1 MAGYMKIT
9 ERGDVR
15 YSIVPYTPRE
25 RPARPLFKV
34 PPKVNPGF
42 GSKPI
47 PKSPRPMPHYRVP
60 GFRVLPWLGLGL
72 TVVDLVD
79 NVVVTRKADPYDRV
93 PEGFCLRAICEWE
106 KPANWLGTVRLS
118 TLVDGP
124 IGCGP
129 TATVCINGQGMAN
142 TQILADVPYG
152 EDIVW
157 DKARASFGL
166 WYPYALGG
174 GSVVR
179 NQHWKTYRRL
189 SASKPFIIPFEPF
202 ALAPYDMLDP
212 NIMRDLPGSEP
223 YPAEP
228 PPAPLP
234 DPAGGEWQWRS
245 DGPPNPPPRPHTR
258 QPPRGR
264 NKERKAR
271 SRSAAIGIALFRALD
286 WISEAAEVVDALY
299 DALPKD
305 VKARWGRDRDG
316 RGFIDQAGQ
325 YGIDGADWKLQALYH
340 NWHKVDVPQAI
351 KNIVKNG
358 VEDKVIGGIS
368 RTVPKQVINAFER
381 QLPNGKSISP
391 ELYISR
397 FVDWVFDEGIEL

>member
-15 YSIVPYTPRE
+15 YSIFPYTPKE
-25 RPARPLFKV
+25 QPARPLFKGRPV
-34 PPKVNPGF
+34 RNPGF

-47 PKSPRPMPHYRVP
+47 PKSPRPMPHYRIP
-60 GFRVLPWLGLGL
+60 GARALPWLGLGL

-79 NVVVTRKADPYDRV
+79 NLVITPKEDPYDTVPAGWQLCWVCPDPPPRFLGSYRV
-93 PEGFCLRAICEWE
+93 ETL
-106 KPANWLGTVRLS
+106 NLGCPSVS
-118 TLVDGP
+118 
-124 IGCGP
+124 GC
-129 TATVCINGQGMAN
+129 AQGQGDTGALLVPPADLTHAMVSFPNSQYRNIHKRYWFN
-142 TQILADVPYG
+142 TAQT
-152 EDIVW
+152 
-157 DKARASFGL
+157 
-166 WYPYALGG
+166 
-174 GSVVR
+174 VVR
-179 NQHWKTYRRL
+179 TKQWKHFRRTV
-189 SASKPFIIPFEPF
+189 SGAQFNIQFKPF
-202 ALAPYDMLDP
+202 AYAPYDMLDP
-212 NIMRDLPGSEP
+212 NIMRQLPGSEP

-245 DGPPNPPPRPHTR
+245 DGPPNPPPRPHMR

-271 SRSAAIGIALFRALD
+271 SRSAAVGIALFRALD

-299 DALPKD
+299 DALPAD
-305 VKARWGRDRDG
+305 VKARWGRGRDG
-316 RGFIDQAGQ
+316 RGFVDQAGQ

-340 NWHKVDVPQAI
+340 NWHKVDVPLAI

-381 QLPNGKSISP
+381 QLPAGKSISP
-391 ELYISR
+391 ELYISQ